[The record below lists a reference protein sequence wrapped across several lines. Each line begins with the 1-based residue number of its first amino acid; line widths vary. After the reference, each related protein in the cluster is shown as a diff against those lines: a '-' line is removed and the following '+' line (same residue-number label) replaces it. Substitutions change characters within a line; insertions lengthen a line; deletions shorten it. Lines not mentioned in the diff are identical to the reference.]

1 MEVSAN
7 LGTLSNHLDAASELG
22 VGPAPTCRDNVSVV
36 SPAIYQT
43 SPVIMTPA
51 MALMGPQSGSP
62 QIMQGQTMPGLLA
75 SPVEQASGIR
85 RHSHAPP
92 INTSKGPQY
101 LRTEPVTADFLRAP
115 AQPPPLIHSHSF
127 PNGHQLPSQLHGITP
142 STPMIA
148 SPSFTTALG
157 VGHAPII
164 SSPLA
169 TMPISRAPSP
179 RSYPT
184 QPWAEAAPAE
194 MIRTD
199 SDLFRRS
206 SLREGRVDGRPVI
219 MRSKSTSVKKD
230 VYKNWGSITSIT
242 NQPSAWASNQ
252 LSSDEDEDEESEDEL
267 PKRTKRRRS
276 SAKDDAPDPG
286 FINAPI
292 ISDDIRRQLDQ
303 IFEEF
308 LTRICSDR
316 ESS

>member
-1 MEVSAN
+1 
-7 LGTLSNHLDAASELG
+7 
-22 VGPAPTCRDNVSVV
+22 
-36 SPAIYQT
+36 
-43 SPVIMTPA
+43 
-51 MALMGPQSGSP
+51 
-62 QIMQGQTMPGLLA
+62 
-75 SPVEQASGIR
+75 
-85 RHSHAPP
+85 
-92 INTSKGPQY
+92 
-101 LRTEPVTADFLRAP
+101 
-115 AQPPPLIHSHSF
+115 
-127 PNGHQLPSQLHGITP
+127 
-142 STPMIA
+142 
-148 SPSFTTALG
+148 
-157 VGHAPII
+157 
-164 SSPLA
+164 
-169 TMPISRAPSP
+169 
-179 RSYPT
+179 
-184 QPWAEAAPAE
+184 